1 MVTAP
6 MIVLVLLFLSV
17 LLLWWLMFRACG
29 RRIDAD
35 ESHESESERER
46 EDTVVCVWW
55 YADSASVKRSGQ

>member
-46 EDTVVCVWW
+46 EDTVVCV
-55 YADSASVKRSGQ
+55 VVCR

>member
-1 MVTAP
+1 MVTAR

-29 RRIDAD
+29 RMIDAD

-46 EDTVVCVWW
+46 EDTVVRVVVC
-55 YADSASVKRSGQ
+55 R

>member
-46 EDTVVCVWW
+46 EDTVVCVCGGMQI
-55 YADSASVKRSGQ
+55 VHL